1 MAINY
6 QRMASTAKR
15 LLTDNAQGTVKI
27 GRTVLTPGAN
37 TWDSPTASITW
48 ITIKAVVS
56 GVSARFVDGATVLA
70 SDLQVVAYIGDYTPI
85 PGDIMMIDN
94 LNVTVINQQKIPA
107 AGIIAA
113 WRFIVRA

>member
-6 QRMASTAKR
+6 QRMAATAKR
-15 LLTDNAQGTVKI
+15 LLTDNEQGSVSI
-27 GRTVLTPGAN
+27 GRTVITPGVDP
-37 TWDSPTASITW
+37 WDGPTASIVWTD
-48 ITIKAVVS
+48 IKAVVR
-56 GVSARFVDGATVLA
+56 GVSAQFVDGITVLA
-70 SDLQVVAYIGDYTPI
+70 TDLQVVAYIGDYTPL

-94 LNVTVINQQKIPA
+94 LNITVINQQKIPA

>member
-6 QRMASTAKR
+6 QRMAATAKR
-15 LLTDNAQGTVKI
+15 LLTDNAQGSVSI
-27 GRTVLTPGAN
+27 GRAVTTPGIEA
-37 TWDSPTASITW
+37 WDAPTASISW
-48 ITIKAVVS
+48 QDIKAVVR
-56 GVSARFVDGATVLA
+56 GVSAQFVDGVTVL
-70 SDLQVVAYIGDYTPI
+70 STDLQVTAYIADYQPL
-85 PGDIMMIDN
+85 PGDLMMIDG